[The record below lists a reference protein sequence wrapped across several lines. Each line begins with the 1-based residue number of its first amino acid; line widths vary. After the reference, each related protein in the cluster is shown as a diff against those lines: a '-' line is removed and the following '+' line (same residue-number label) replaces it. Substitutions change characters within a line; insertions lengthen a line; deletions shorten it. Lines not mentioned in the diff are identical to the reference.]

1 MGPKIRPLVRVPRSH
16 TVSLRL
22 PNLHPKTHPHPYQHG
37 PIGGPSRKLHLSAF
51 LFRRRKLCA
60 QPCMLD
66 VLPRDRSNSKESLTW
81 LANALSSHTAAA
93 PWANARVSPN
103 GAPHLYFTP
112 VPGCPFAPISHPYG
126 EMFTGDLFFPLPETL
141 TGDFFSCPHF
151 GRACV
156 FSQRKLAPLLAQ
168 NVSRRLFPRLP
179 ETFAG
184 DCFSVSRRISHAY
197 GRFFCHRDWAIQ
209 PEGCLA
215 HTWSIQREP
224 PQLRHVTADCRLGLG
239 AAGERAGQ
247 PSGNTLASTR
257 AFFGG
262 HGPAQSWLPARREAC
277 CAHPIFARKWGWG

>member
-1 MGPKIRPLVRVPRSH
+1 MTSW
-16 TVSLRL
+16 
-22 PNLHPKTHPHPYQHG
+22 NPKTHPHPYQHG

-141 TGDFFSCPHF
+141 AGDFF
-151 GRACV
+151 RA
-156 FSQRKLAPLLAQ
+156 R
-168 NVSRRLFPRLP
+168 
-179 ETFAG
+179 
-184 DCFSVSRRISHAY
+184 
-197 GRFFCHRDWAIQ
+197 
-209 PEGCLA
+209 
-215 HTWSIQREP
+215 
-224 PQLRHVTADCRLGLG
+224 
-239 AAGERAGQ
+239 
-247 PSGNTLASTR
+247 TLAAHVCFPKGSSRLYSHRMFPGDFFRVYRRHLLETVFPFPGGFPTPMVGFSAIGIGQYNPR
-257 AFFGG
+257 AAWPIPG
-262 HGPAQSWLPARREAC
+262 AYNASLPN
-277 CAHPIFARKWGWG
+277 CAT